1 MENTENRARGTEE
14 SAWEKAKMGL
24 KCCIEGIETCTCPDG
39 CPWENDC
46 WGVDDAPLHVPAL
59 REALKAM
66 EAAEA
71 PHPAIRAK
79 WINECIMR
87 GTDCAANAENN
98 PPDCVPARLMSLE
111 DLRTG
116 NGRGLEEVW
125 CMGDQKEGE
134 AEGIW
139 LAECVWINGHIM
151 LGDGCTADAHEAPYV
166 EGYGKKGGCRVW
178 SGLPTD
184 QQRMEAPWGESP

>member
-24 KCCIEGIETCTCPDG
+24 KCCIEGIETNTCPDG

-66 EAAEA
+66 EAEEHLILHVAGDSAGE
-71 PHPAIRAK
+71 
-79 WINECIMR
+79 
-87 GTDCAANAENN
+87 
-98 PPDCVPARLMSLE
+98 ARLMSLE
-111 DLRTG
+111 ELRTG
-116 NGRGLEEVW
+116 NGRGLEETW

-151 LGDGCTADAHEAPYV
+151 LEDGCTADAHEAPYV

-178 SGLPTD
+178 SGLPTE